1 MRLTVFLFCVLLLA
15 GCASTG
21 RELSSGRGVQNDT
34 VSPTNRLNRSEAER
48 MMDEIFESGV
58 KNYLIGNYK
67 LAIENLYK
75 TMDFVQAG
83 LDFPAGSAYYLGRI
97 YADLAADP
105 DGALEKYQLYLKSFM
120 EDDID
125 LALNFENP
133 FEEYSNC
140 ADSAKKYLRLAV
152 DWEQNEKRYKK
163 AYLDFLLNTYGDTV
177 GARIVAKDILDLEKT
192 EDNYIQVIQLCETRE
207 EQLQQYLRM
216 EKDFGP
222 SYETNKRIFQL
233 YKELGDV
240 NKALSA
246 LERLAKSDKSTNDAE
261 KNFNRI
267 FYARQLLD
275 NGKTKDSYNIAKSV
289 LQNSPEDESAVTF
302 MVYYYRMTGNDNAMY
317 ETIKSAMRS
326 PAISNYGKYD
336 ILNEML
342 EGYRADKEDKG
353 TALAHRAEM
362 LDVMRI
368 VLSEQTVNNDIL
380 MLCERWTED
389 ESELSEETEQL
400 FYDILK
406 HDPENVRL
414 RELLINYYI
423 ETNDSAKCIKLC
435 EDGIK
440 YIEPVSIFYYYEGLC
455 QWQRQHYDEMF
466 AVLDKGIASANDK
479 DEADVLSRLYNLYGM
494 GCYRVDPPSA
504 AENYEKS
511 LEYNPDNID
520 CIKNYSCYL
529 IDYWDGSQGD
539 RLLDLSK
546 RALELDSLDM
556 EVNTYYAMAM
566 MLIGQKEAA
575 KKRIDAVLSSN
586 GIDEVYDIVL
596 EYAGDIY
603 HSMGLN
609 REAKDFWERAEAVT
623 DDDSMKERISK
634 KIEDN

>member
-222 SYETNKRIFQL
+222 SYETNKRI
-233 YKELGDV
+233 
-240 NKALSA
+240 
-246 LERLAKSDKSTNDAE
+246 
-261 KNFNRI
+261 
-267 FYARQLLD
+267 
-275 NGKTKDSYNIAKSV
+275 
-289 LQNSPEDESAVTF
+289 
-302 MVYYYRMTGNDNAMY
+302 
-317 ETIKSAMRS
+317 
-326 PAISNYGKYD
+326 
-336 ILNEML
+336 
-342 EGYRADKEDKG
+342 
-353 TALAHRAEM
+353 
-362 LDVMRI
+362 
-368 VLSEQTVNNDIL
+368 
-380 MLCERWTED
+380 
-389 ESELSEETEQL
+389 
-400 FYDILK
+400 
-406 HDPENVRL
+406 
-414 RELLINYYI
+414 
-423 ETNDSAKCIKLC
+423 
-435 EDGIK
+435 
-440 YIEPVSIFYYYEGLC
+440 
-455 QWQRQHYDEMF
+455 
-466 AVLDKGIASANDK
+466 
-479 DEADVLSRLYNLYGM
+479 
-494 GCYRVDPPSA
+494 
-504 AENYEKS
+504 
-511 LEYNPDNID
+511 
-520 CIKNYSCYL
+520 
-529 IDYWDGSQGD
+529 
-539 RLLDLSK
+539 
-546 RALELDSLDM
+546 
-556 EVNTYYAMAM
+556 
-566 MLIGQKEAA
+566 
-575 KKRIDAVLSSN
+575 LSSN
-586 GIDEVYDIVL
+586 LYRNFRF
-596 EYAGDIY
+596 AQ
-603 HSMGLN
+603 
-609 REAKDFWERAEAVT
+609 
-623 DDDSMKERISK
+623 
-634 KIEDN
+634 